1 MGDTAKW
8 LRALR
13 NQKKELQAEL
23 DQVRQ
28 EYEAKLLVER
38 ERGEWLS
45 EKLIE
50 VQRQCRLLT
59 YEIERKEVVI
69 SGLQADLRGTP
80 QFRRSVKKTEAV
92 AESVPSSA
100 GWGGW
105 DLSKHNITV

>member
-69 SGLQADLRGTP
+69 SGLQADLRRKT
-80 QFRRSVKKTEAV
+80 QLRRSAPQTETV
-92 AESVPSSA
+92 TESVPSGA
-100 GWGGW
+100 GRGGW
-105 DLSKHNITV
+105 HISKHNITV

>member
-69 SGLQADLRGTP
+69 SGLQADLRGT
-80 QFRRSVKKTEAV
+80 QKFWRSAPKTEAV

-100 GWGGW
+100 GWGGG
-105 DLSKHNITV
+105 DISKHDITV